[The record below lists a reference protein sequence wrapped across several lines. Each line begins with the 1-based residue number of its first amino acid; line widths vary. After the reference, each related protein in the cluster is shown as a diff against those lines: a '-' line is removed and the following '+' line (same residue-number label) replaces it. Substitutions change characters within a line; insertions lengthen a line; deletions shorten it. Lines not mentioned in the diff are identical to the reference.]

1 MLENHKEQINAKIA
15 DSLAAAGVGKAYHH
29 RQLSELADGELLKTW
44 LFQAGRID
52 VRTGKGWT
60 ILGKGSKAYDTAILL
75 GRALHLKGLKT
86 RIVPLRKLVSQL
98 SLDDEADYADC
109 DVLVV
114 LDFVQ
119 QYRGNPAPLTGKEVQ
134 VTEQFLNARLD
145 NYQSVFV
152 HSAVE
157 LESESSWWSPTLIK
171 RISDAN
177 RVVNVA

>member
-1 MLENHKEQINAKIA
+1 MLDNHKEQINSKIS
-15 DSLAAAGVGKAYHH
+15 DSLTAAGVGRAYHH
-29 RQLSELADGELLKTW
+29 RQLSELRDGELLKTW
-44 LFQAGRID
+44 LFQTGRTD

-60 ILGKGSKAYDTAILL
+60 IIGKGSAAYDTSVLL

-98 SLDDEADYADC
+98 TMEDDADYVDC

-119 QYRGNPAPLTGKEVQ
+119 VYRGNSAPLTGKEVQ

-145 NYQSVFV
+145 NYQAVFV
-152 HSAVE
+152 HSCTD
-157 LESESSWWSPTLIK
+157 LDSEISWWSPTLVK